1 MTTKVTSLL
10 LANTAVTPGS
20 YGGTTQHAVV
30 NIDQQG
36 RIIYAANA
44 TPSIANSQITGVMT
58 ASQLEPTTVT
68 PGTYGSITQAPV
80 VTVDQQGRITSAANA
95 AITPNNLT
103 TTNFSI
109 VESGGKLIIK
119 YGSTTVVS
127 IDSVGK
133 ITSANN
139 IVAGGTP

>member
-109 VESGGKLIIK
+109 VESGGKLIMIP
-119 YGSTTVVS
+119 
-127 IDSVGK
+127 
-133 ITSANN
+133 A
-139 IVAGGTP
+139 